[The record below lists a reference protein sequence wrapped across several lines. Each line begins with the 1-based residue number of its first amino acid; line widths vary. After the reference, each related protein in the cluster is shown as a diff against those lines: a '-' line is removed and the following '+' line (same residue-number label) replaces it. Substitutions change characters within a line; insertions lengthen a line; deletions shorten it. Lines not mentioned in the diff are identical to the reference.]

1 MKNCSLSAKTLRLRR
16 KLSPKFQE
24 EESSQRAETKM
35 SEIEDEKPKM
45 DPGRQEQLRQRVAF
59 MLLVLEVWGRPW
71 CLKSHRQKWK

>member
-24 EESSQRAETKM
+24 EDSAQRAETKM

-45 DPGRQEQLRQRVAF
+45 DPGRQEQLRQRAEKPSTPGLYAPGF
-59 MLLVLEVWGRPW
+59 GSMG
-71 CLKSHRQKWK
+71 